1 MELPVTRG
9 LMSHSDH
16 IEIPLFPLPNVVLFP
31 GVRLPLHIFEER
43 YKTMVNG
50 CIGEKNPFGVVLFN
64 GEEEKGSNIEKVG
77 VLARVVQVERLEDGR
92 MNIVTEGEDRFRIL
106 ELKEPSP
113 FWSAEIES
121 VDDRDEA
128 ESVLGELQSEVSKL
142 YLDAYRKGVE
152 LTGER
157 AAELELPDSA
167 SELSFMVA
175 YVLDMES
182 DEKQR
187 LLEMTSASD
196 RLEALID
203 YLRSANEN
211 LRQQLY
217 QKRTAE
223 KARGN
228 GDLGRPRGS

>member
-1 MELPVTRG
+1 MP
-9 LMSHSDH
+9 HSDH

-31 GVRLPLHIFEER
+31 RVQLPLHIFEER
-43 YKTMVNG
+43 YKTMVSG
-50 CIGEKNPFGVVLFN
+50 CIGDENPFGVVLFN
-64 GEEEKGSNIEKVG
+64 GEEEKASNIKKVG

-92 MNIVTEGEDRFRIL
+92 MNILTEGEDRFRIL

-113 FWSAEIES
+113 FWSAAIEP

-128 ESVLGELQSEVSKL
+128 ESVLEELQSEVGKL

-157 AAELELPDSA
+157 AAELELPDSP

-175 YVLDMES
+175 YVLDMEF

-203 YLRSANEN
+203 YLKSANEN
-211 LRQQLY
+211 LRQQLH